1 VHPRAFLREV
11 AAVGRRHGGLAALQT
26 LAEGMANAV
35 MRLECLH
42 VITLEREHL
51 PGLDGEH
58 QGQLAGRIT
67 SRIADEAT
75 LLAMRAEGGWA
86 IDDVKLGHLRAGDHC
101 LLSLLDGQVAG
112 YTWVHD
118 RGCPEILPG
127 LRLQL
132 PPGMLYNF
140 AGYTHPRF
148 RGSGLQSYRHR
159 SVLDHPRWANASSLL
174 GWVKATNFASR
185 RGQGKSGYRP
195 IGWIWLVGGSRRFA
209 ALCSPSLWERGI
221 KRIPVASLPAPDRL
235 PQSPA

>member
-1 VHPRAFLREV
+1 MSEDFAGHNAHHAKRHSVLSESRRDDLDLRRGLFHRPFLDRVLDRVKKRRAAILNAPSDHHHLGIEKVH
-11 AAVGRRHGGLAALQT
+11 
-26 LAEGMANAV
+26 
-35 MRLECLH
+35 
-42 VITLEREHL
+42 
-51 PGLDGEH
+51 
-58 QGQLAGRIT
+58 
-67 SRIADEAT
+67 DESD
-75 LLAMRAEGGWA
+75 LLA
-86 IDDVKLGHLRAGDHC
+86 
-101 LLSLLDGQVAG
+101 
-112 YTWVHD
+112 
-118 RGCPEILPG
+118 EILPG

-221 KRIPVASLPAPDRL
+221 RRIPVASLPAPDRL